1 MKELLVIFFSGIFT
15 SIILP
20 SEFSDSE
27 ENLRNSPPEIQQIG
41 NQTVTED
48 QTFIYNVIVSDD
60 DNDLIQYFLNIDGNG
75 NESINQQGLLTIVP
89 NLNFNGIIQV
99 EVIVSDGTE
108 TDSEIFNLEVT
119 EVNDD
124 PILEFINNVSYLE
137 DESQMITVNATDIDS
152 NDLFYNCN
160 PISANINC
168 SVNQN
173 NITFTS
179 PQNFNGTESVNISVS
194 DIQGG
199 SDSQIVQVSVIA
211 VNDNPILENIDN
223 VSFIEDQS
231 VIINI
236 SANDIDG
243 DNLSYGCNSLG
254 NINCN
259 VNGSQLTLS
268 SSANYFGT
276 ESIEIFVQDGNGGS
290 DTQNINVT
298 VTPDN
303 DAPVLDFIPNLSY
316 QEDENPEIIILS
328 ATDIEDDFLTYACNP
343 QGNNI
348 GCSINGSQLTV
359 FFPENYN
366 GSEIITI
373 TVSDSNLSDSQDV
386 TVTVN
391 SVNDSVQLIQNIN
404 DISVN
409 EDSNAIT
416 IDLSNHFDDIEDGP
430 NLSYSLINLG
440 DLETV
445 ISTSFIGTDLTISFN
460 TNKHGLGNPILRAC
474 DSSLD
479 CYEEQFQIV
488 VISINDQPNLNNIPA
503 PPSTIVINREYSF
516 LIDPSSAD
524 VDDIQ
529 FDFSIASQPG
539 GGNSSIETTANNQ
552 YANFLWYPNTLGN
565 FSITIKLIDFN
576 SENGVNG
583 TQQDTYTW
591 NVEVIDANN
600 NNPPEIANID
610 NQNVDE
616 DGVFILS
623 LDITDVDDNIA
634 DLNVNVYDEYTQHI
648 SYGTSLE
655 ANFINGEWVLSIT
668 PEADWNGDVNV
679 IVSVSDQSNSS
690 SKEFL
695 LTVNPINDTPSF
707 EFIDDC
713 EIQFNEDSSIVYDLY
728 ISDIDSHEYYNVNPQ
743 QTISYILTP
752 VGNEISGDIL
762 NDQILFQN
770 ETNFYDESNDL
781 NQMTFISIEDFKG
794 TQVFNLTLTDDSG
807 TSNDTYSQDFIVCVN
822 NINDPPILDFIDNL
836 SFDEDTISSTLVVN
850 AVDDVVN
857 PLYSDSDINSFF
869 YECNPYGVNVG
880 CEVNG
885 TDIIFSNI
893 TEHFFGS
900 ADFQIVANDGDGGQD
915 SQDITVTVNPIND
928 APVSNDFSTST
939 SEDTPSTFSLSAT
952 DIENYDLTYYL
963 IENGFAPAN
972 GSIINNNDGT
982 VTYNPNQ
989 DFNGIDSLFFKVE
1002 DNDIDSNNN
1011 LESNEARVLIT
1022 INPVNDPPV
1031 LSLDNLTSFS
1041 FDEDEVD
1048 VSLRTFSVD
1057 VSDIDL
1063 EDEFSFT
1070 CNPLGF
1076 NLSCDVEIVDST
1088 PVDGGQAN
1096 IIVTS
1101 PLNFNTLNGLETV
1114 EITVFDGS
1122 GGQDSQ
1128 TVEITVNP
1136 VNDAPTAIDSAEST
1150 DEDTQVIISFNGE
1163 DVDDDDLNYNI
1174 IDITINGLI
1183 VNNND
1188 GTATYTP
1195 NAEFNGE
1202 DSFTYIANDG
1212 FLDSEEPPAVV
1223 TITVQSVNDNPV
1235 LDEIGDLDF
1244 DEDIPYTLNVN
1255 ALDVDEDDLTYLCNT
1270 ITPNII
1276 CDVNG
1281 TEITLSA
1288 PEHYNGDESV
1298 EIIVTDGFGGQ
1309 DSEVVNVTI
1318 DPVNDAPT
1326 VIDSTE
1332 STDEDTQVTISFNGE
1347 DVDGDEL
1354 TYTILEQTQNGLIVN
1369 NNDGT
1374 ATYTPNAEFNGED
1387 SFTYIAND
1395 GFLDSEEPPAVVII
1409 TVLPK
1414 DDPPVLGLVENNSF
1428 LEDENLVFNVSA
1440 TDLEDDNDD
1449 LVFSCVTG
1457 ENLICEVEDNQLTIS
1472 APLNYNGIESLEII
1486 VTDSSSN
1493 SDSQL
1498 IEISVIP
1505 VNDPPELS
1513 NMEEQ
1518 TDEEV
1523 ALSISLAGTDIDGD
1537 NPLFYSILNSPDNGL
1552 IILNT
1557 DTLLVFPTEL
1567 IENGNIIYRPN
1578 DNFSGIDSFTYIV
1591 NDGLLDSENSA
1602 VVNIEVVS
1610 TNDPPITDDV
1620 SVTVLEGQSV
1630 TESFDIF
1637 DSDGDELIVEIISGP
1652 FEDGSD
1658 VTININNTFTYQAP
1672 NNDTGDPG
1680 DVFQYKC
1687 LDNFGAES
1695 NISNVFITI
1704 LPSNDPPIL
1713 DNIPP
1718 LIMDEDDPQTITV
1731 SASDEEGHE
1740 IIFYCNSGENIIC
1753 DVDENDSSQIT
1764 FSSAVEHWNG
1774 NETLI
1779 IYAIDENS
1787 AGGVDV
1793 DVSSQEFEVVIQPI
1807 NDTIET
1813 IEVTEQI
1820 NEDDTLTVNLF
1831 DYMINVDNIGDY
1843 IEPVDYEIISSGNNG
1858 NCLVDENG
1866 LMTYIPNQDF
1876 PYTNELTEPN
1886 DDLCSFKISD
1896 VVYESN
1902 ESLISI
1908 EVIPVNDDP
1917 ILSDI
1922 PPLTFI
1928 EDQILDYNLDAS
1940 DVDQSDIL
1948 TFNCLPSENIS
1959 CEINGNILTLSASDD
1974 YFGTET
1980 ILIEVF
1986 DDYGNTLEQHGTD
1999 FQEVSVTV
2007 EFQNDPPVLAQISNV
2022 KFNEDESIIIQVS
2035 ASDPDPIVPHEFLC
2049 ENSENISCE
2058 LSSYQELP
2066 DSSYITN
2073 IEFTASENYNGKD
2086 SVLVKVKD
2094 DLNDLRLEDSQI
2106 VNIFVIPVNDAPI
2119 TSSIDTTTSE
2129 DIPLSLN
2136 LSNFSN
2142 DVENDNLTYSIIEQA
2157 INGECI
2163 LNESTGDLIYS
2174 PNENYPLS
2182 NDKNGT
2188 DSCSYIVFDGE
2199 LESNISNINFE
2210 IERIN
2215 DVPIISK
2222 INEETIEDNEL
2233 IIDLKDYVFDVE
2245 NDLLTYDLLLKGE
2258 NGSCSFIGDGLVKYI
2273 PNPGFPIGH
2282 DDGFDTCS
2290 FKSNDGYGDSIEGII
2305 NIVVRP
2311 INDIPVLATINGPI
2325 YFKEDTISNP
2335 ISVSATDE
2343 DQDELTF
2350 LCQQINIENFSPNI
2364 FCDVDGENITFYA
2377 AKHFNGTE
2385 FVNISVDDGWKG
2397 VDYQKVMVI
2406 VEQVY
2411 DPPKFIDLVPLE
2423 MNEEDS
2429 TSFTVN
2435 ASDPDVDDQ
2444 LTFSCSSLTNDTYC
2458 EIDDNFLENLD
2469 GTYSTN
2475 FTITASEN
2483 FYGFT
2488 QIELIVDD
2496 GYNDRFSV
2504 RDTIQLEVK
2513 NIDDNPKIKSHSLT
2527 INNITT
2533 NISNNMVSF
2542 NEVETFDDVKF
2553 KFEISD
2559 PDSLNDPD
2567 SLFIFSEPMGMYYG
2581 ESLDEY
2587 KNNSIKMNQNIDLS
2601 TACPI
2606 TICNIDSLKNDNTY
2620 VVCDLDCNENFSG
2633 HFVQRFIIND
2643 SDNLKDTVDV
2653 NIEIKQVNDF
2663 PLSNIM
2669 LNDNLA
2675 NYSKEIDLKLLDG
2688 PSIDSQ
2694 IYFDQ
2699 TKFYQDSVLTNS
2711 NPIPNEPNLDSLYI
2725 YLDNINSHVPS
2736 YYFIWERQKFISDF
2750 DPDCD
2755 SSLNQYPLDLFYRLE
2770 FLDGNDVYVIKDQI
2784 NDSVFNGP
2792 YAYVLASIDP
2802 NLAYPLYNK
2811 NINDYYLPAKDSL
2824 VTSYLNKINGE
2835 KYTWR
2840 IVSQNYNMI
2849 NNDKKQNDCTDY
2861 NEIWNLGTS
2870 LCEEYEKSEVIIMA
2884 ESEQFTLDIQYSKGE
2899 YHFILNPLDI
2909 YLDHFDMYFIPDDE
2923 LKQGD
2928 YNYLFSSYLNY
2939 NSSTQP
2945 LDQVFNL
2952 EYLGESDILKSVG
2965 SFNEFGVSDIFVF
2978 TVDKYD
2984 NTYLN
2989 ITNLNYQPLNDNTNQ
3004 VDSPSGNIQLQLE
3017 PGSFDGNS
3025 RILMYNTNLDQENIR
3040 NNHFIMDTFINITSN
3055 NEMKSN
3061 SLIHFDFSQ
3070 YGELY
3075 NPNFI
3080 KVNHFDGDT
3089 FKELITFVDETNV
3102 SAQIEQLGGYILSY
3116 NVHDNPNIIYPE
3128 NFGIKLCYP
3137 NPFNPIVTIN
3147 YEVNEDSFIKM
3158 NIYNILGQKVNSID
3172 YGFKT
3177 IGEHIAKWN
3186 GENSKGF
3193 KMPSGTYFIEI
3204 TNNNLS
3210 SIKPVTLIK

>member
-1 MKELLVIFFSGIFT
+1 M
-15 SIILP
+15 
-20 SEFSDSE
+20 
-27 ENLRNSPPEIQQIG
+27 
-41 NQTVTED
+41 
-48 QTFIYNVIVSDD
+48 
-60 DNDLIQYFLNIDGNG
+60 
-75 NESINQQGLLTIVP
+75 
-89 NLNFNGIIQV
+89 
-99 EVIVSDGTE
+99 
-108 TDSEIFNLEVT
+108 
-119 EVNDD
+119 
-124 PILEFINNVSYLE
+124 
-137 DESQMITVNATDIDS
+137 
-152 NDLFYNCN
+152 
-160 PISANINC
+160 
-168 SVNQN
+168 
-173 NITFTS
+173 
-179 PQNFNGTESVNISVS
+179 
-194 DIQGG
+194 
-199 SDSQIVQVSVIA
+199 
-211 VNDNPILENIDN
+211 
-223 VSFIEDQS
+223 
-231 VIINI
+231 
-236 SANDIDG
+236 
-243 DNLSYGCNSLG
+243 
-254 NINCN
+254 
-259 VNGSQLTLS
+259 
-268 SSANYFGT
+268 
-276 ESIEIFVQDGNGGS
+276 
-290 DTQNINVT
+290 
-298 VTPDN
+298 
-303 DAPVLDFIPNLSY
+303 
-316 QEDENPEIIILS
+316 
-328 ATDIEDDFLTYACNP
+328 
-343 QGNNI
+343 
-348 GCSINGSQLTV
+348 
-359 FFPENYN
+359 
-366 GSEIITI
+366 
-373 TVSDSNLSDSQDV
+373 
-386 TVTVN
+386 
-391 SVNDSVQLIQNIN
+391 
-404 DISVN
+404 
-409 EDSNAIT
+409 
-416 IDLSNHFDDIEDGP
+416 
-430 NLSYSLINLG
+430 
-440 DLETV
+440 
-445 ISTSFIGTDLTISFN
+445 
-460 TNKHGLGNPILRAC
+460 
-474 DSSLD
+474 
-479 CYEEQFQIV
+479 
-488 VISINDQPNLNNIPA
+488 
-503 PPSTIVINREYSF
+503 
-516 LIDPSSAD
+516 
-524 VDDIQ
+524 
-529 FDFSIASQPG
+529 
-539 GGNSSIETTANNQ
+539 
-552 YANFLWYPNTLGN
+552 
-565 FSITIKLIDFN
+565 
-576 SENGVNG
+576 
-583 TQQDTYTW
+583 
-591 NVEVIDANN
+591 
-600 NNPPEIANID
+600 
-610 NQNVDE
+610 
-616 DGVFILS
+616 
-623 LDITDVDDNIA
+623 
-634 DLNVNVYDEYTQHI
+634 
-648 SYGTSLE
+648 
-655 ANFINGEWVLSIT
+655 
-668 PEADWNGDVNV
+668 
-679 IVSVSDQSNSS
+679 
-690 SKEFL
+690 
-695 LTVNPINDTPSF
+695 
-707 EFIDDC
+707 
-713 EIQFNEDSSIVYDLY
+713 
-728 ISDIDSHEYYNVNPQ
+728 
-743 QTISYILTP
+743 
-752 VGNEISGDIL
+752 
-762 NDQILFQN
+762 
-770 ETNFYDESNDL
+770 
-781 NQMTFISIEDFKG
+781 
-794 TQVFNLTLTDDSG
+794 
-807 TSNDTYSQDFIVCVN
+807 
-822 NINDPPILDFIDNL
+822 
-836 SFDEDTISSTLVVN
+836 
-850 AVDDVVN
+850 
-857 PLYSDSDINSFF
+857 
-869 YECNPYGVNVG
+869 
-880 CEVNG
+880 
-885 TDIIFSNI
+885 
-893 TEHFFGS
+893 
-900 ADFQIVANDGDGGQD
+900 
-915 SQDITVTVNPIND
+915 
-928 APVSNDFSTST
+928 
-939 SEDTPSTFSLSAT
+939 
-952 DIENYDLTYYL
+952 
-963 IENGFAPAN
+963 
-972 GSIINNNDGT
+972 
-982 VTYNPNQ
+982 
-989 DFNGIDSLFFKVE
+989 
-1002 DNDIDSNNN
+1002 
-1011 LESNEARVLIT
+1011 
-1022 INPVNDPPV
+1022 
-1031 LSLDNLTSFS
+1031 
-1041 FDEDEVD
+1041 
-1048 VSLRTFSVD
+1048 
-1057 VSDIDL
+1057 
-1063 EDEFSFT
+1063 
-1070 CNPLGF
+1070 
-1076 NLSCDVEIVDST
+1076 
-1088 PVDGGQAN
+1088 
-1096 IIVTS
+1096 
-1101 PLNFNTLNGLETV
+1101 
-1114 EITVFDGS
+1114 
-1122 GGQDSQ
+1122 
-1128 TVEITVNP
+1128 
-1136 VNDAPTAIDSAEST
+1136 
-1150 DEDTQVIISFNGE
+1150 
-1163 DVDDDDLNYNI
+1163 
-1174 IDITINGLI
+1174 
-1183 VNNND
+1183 
-1188 GTATYTP
+1188 
-1195 NAEFNGE
+1195 
-1202 DSFTYIANDG
+1202 
-1212 FLDSEEPPAVV
+1212 
-1223 TITVQSVNDNPV
+1223 
-1235 LDEIGDLDF
+1235 
-1244 DEDIPYTLNVN
+1244 
-1255 ALDVDEDDLTYLCNT
+1255 
-1270 ITPNII
+1270 
-1276 CDVNG
+1276 
-1281 TEITLSA
+1281 
-1288 PEHYNGDESV
+1288 
-1298 EIIVTDGFGGQ
+1298 
-1309 DSEVVNVTI
+1309 
-1318 DPVNDAPT
+1318 
-1326 VIDSTE
+1326 
-1332 STDEDTQVTISFNGE
+1332 
-1347 DVDGDEL
+1347 
-1354 TYTILEQTQNGLIVN
+1354 
-1369 NNDGT
+1369 
-1374 ATYTPNAEFNGED
+1374 
-1387 SFTYIAND
+1387 
-1395 GFLDSEEPPAVVII
+1395 
-1409 TVLPK
+1409 
-1414 DDPPVLGLVENNSF
+1414 
-1428 LEDENLVFNVSA
+1428 
-1440 TDLEDDNDD
+1440 
-1449 LVFSCVTG
+1449 VFSCVTG

-1493 SDSQL
+1493 SDSQS

-1505 VNDPPELS
+1505 VNDAPELS

-1523 ALSISLAGTDIDGD
+1523 ALSISLAGTDVDGD

-1557 DTLLVFPTEL
+1557 DTLLVFPSEL
-1567 IENGNIIYRPN
+1567 IEDGNIIYRPN

-1602 VVNIEVVS
+1602 EVNIEVVS

-1658 VTININNTFTYQAP
+1658 VTINIDNTFTYQAP

-1680 DVFQYKC
+1680 DVFEYKC
-1687 LDNFGAES
+1687 LDTFGAES

-1704 LPSNDPPIL
+1704 LPSNDPPLL

-1718 LIMDEDDPQTITV
+1718 LIMDEDNPQTITV

-1779 IYAIDENS
+1779 VYAIDENS
-1787 AGGVDV
+1787 AGGIDV

-1820 NEDDTLTVNLF
+1820 NEDDTLTINLF
-1831 DYMINVDNIGDY
+1831 DYMVNVDNIGDY

-1876 PYTNELTEPN
+1876 PFTNEFTEPN

-1902 ESLISI
+1902 ESLINI
-1908 EVIPVNDDP
+1908 EVIPVNDNP
-1917 ILSDI
+1917 ILADI

-1928 EDQILDYNLDAS
+1928 EDQTLDYNLDAS

-2066 DSSYITN
+2066 DSTYITN

-2086 SVLVKVKD
+2086 SVLVRVKD

-2106 VNIFVIPVNDAPI
+2106 VNIFVVPVNDAPI
-2119 TSSIDTTTSE
+2119 TASIDTTTSE

-2182 NDKNGT
+2182 NDKNGI

-2311 INDIPVLATINGPI
+2311 INDIPILATINGPI

-2350 LCQQINIENFSPNI
+2350 LCQQVDIENFSPNI
-2364 FCDVDGENITFYA
+2364 FCDVDGDNITFYA

-2411 DPPKFIDLVPLE
+2411 DPPKFIDLVPLQ

-2429 TSFTVN
+2429 TLFTVN

-2444 LTFSCSSLTNDTYC
+2444 LTFSCSSLTGDTYC

-2469 GTYSTN
+2469 GTFSAN

-2513 NIDDNPKIKSHSLT
+2513 NIDDNPKIKSHTLT

-2542 NEVETFDDVKF
+2542 NEVETFDDIKF

-2559 PDSLNDPD
+2559 PDSLNNPD

-2581 ESLDEY
+2581 DSIDEH
-2587 KNNSIKMNQNIDLS
+2587 KNNSSKMNQNIDLS
-2601 TACPI
+2601 TVCPI

-2653 NIEIKQVNDF
+2653 NIDIKQVNDF

-2711 NPIPNEPNLDSLYI
+2711 NLIPNEPNLDSLYI
-2725 YLDNINSHVPS
+2725 YLDNINNHVPS

-2811 NINDYYLPAKDSL
+2811 NIKDYYLPAKDSL
-2824 VTSYLNKINGE
+2824 ETSFLKKINGE

-2861 NEIWNLGTS
+2861 NEIWNLETS

-2923 LKQGD
+2923 LKQGNH
-2928 YNYLFSSYLNY
+2928 NYLFSSYLNY

-2989 ITNLNYQPLNDNTNQ
+2989 ITNLNYQPLNDNSNQ

-3017 PGSFDGNS
+3017 PGSFDDNS
-3025 RILMYNTNLDQENIR
+3025 RILMYNKNLDQENIR

-3061 SLIHFDFSQ
+3061 SLIHFNFSQ
-3070 YGELY
+3070 FSELY

-3080 KVNHFDGDT
+3080 KVNHFDGDV

-3102 SAQIEQLGGYILSY
+3102 SAQIKQLGGYILSY
-3116 NVHDNPNIIYPE
+3116 NVDDNPNIIYPE

-3137 NPFNPIVTIN
+3137 NPFNPIVMIN
-3147 YEVNEDSFIKM
+3147 YELDKDSFVKM
-3158 NIYNILGQKVNSID
+3158 NIYNVLGQKVNSID
-3172 YGFKT
+3172 YGFKS
-3177 IGEHIAKWN
+3177 IGEHTAKWN

-3193 KMPSGTYFIEI
+3193 MMPSGTYFIEI

-3210 SIKPVTLIK
+3210 SIKPVTLMK

>member
-1 MKELLVIFFSGIFT
+1 MT
-15 SIILP
+15 
-20 SEFSDSE
+20 
-27 ENLRNSPPEIQQIG
+27 
-41 NQTVTED
+41 
-48 QTFIYNVIVSDD
+48 
-60 DNDLIQYFLNIDGNG
+60 
-75 NESINQQGLLTIVP
+75 
-89 NLNFNGIIQV
+89 
-99 EVIVSDGTE
+99 
-108 TDSEIFNLEVT
+108 
-119 EVNDD
+119 
-124 PILEFINNVSYLE
+124 
-137 DESQMITVNATDIDS
+137 
-152 NDLFYNCN
+152 
-160 PISANINC
+160 
-168 SVNQN
+168 
-173 NITFTS
+173 
-179 PQNFNGTESVNISVS
+179 
-194 DIQGG
+194 
-199 SDSQIVQVSVIA
+199 
-211 VNDNPILENIDN
+211 
-223 VSFIEDQS
+223 
-231 VIINI
+231 
-236 SANDIDG
+236 
-243 DNLSYGCNSLG
+243 
-254 NINCN
+254 
-259 VNGSQLTLS
+259 
-268 SSANYFGT
+268 
-276 ESIEIFVQDGNGGS
+276 
-290 DTQNINVT
+290 
-298 VTPDN
+298 
-303 DAPVLDFIPNLSY
+303 
-316 QEDENPEIIILS
+316 
-328 ATDIEDDFLTYACNP
+328 
-343 QGNNI
+343 
-348 GCSINGSQLTV
+348 
-359 FFPENYN
+359 
-366 GSEIITI
+366 ITI
-373 TVSDSNLSDSQDV
+373 
-386 TVTVN
+386 
-391 SVNDSVQLIQNIN
+391 
-404 DISVN
+404 
-409 EDSNAIT
+409 
-416 IDLSNHFDDIEDGP
+416 
-430 NLSYSLINLG
+430 
-440 DLETV
+440 
-445 ISTSFIGTDLTISFN
+445 
-460 TNKHGLGNPILRAC
+460 
-474 DSSLD
+474 
-479 CYEEQFQIV
+479 
-488 VISINDQPNLNNIPA
+488 
-503 PPSTIVINREYSF
+503 
-516 LIDPSSAD
+516 
-524 VDDIQ
+524 
-529 FDFSIASQPG
+529 
-539 GGNSSIETTANNQ
+539 
-552 YANFLWYPNTLGN
+552 
-565 FSITIKLIDFN
+565 
-576 SENGVNG
+576 
-583 TQQDTYTW
+583 
-591 NVEVIDANN
+591 
-600 NNPPEIANID
+600 
-610 NQNVDE
+610 
-616 DGVFILS
+616 
-623 LDITDVDDNIA
+623 
-634 DLNVNVYDEYTQHI
+634 
-648 SYGTSLE
+648 
-655 ANFINGEWVLSIT
+655 
-668 PEADWNGDVNV
+668 
-679 IVSVSDQSNSS
+679 
-690 SKEFL
+690 
-695 LTVNPINDTPSF
+695 
-707 EFIDDC
+707 
-713 EIQFNEDSSIVYDLY
+713 
-728 ISDIDSHEYYNVNPQ
+728 
-743 QTISYILTP
+743 
-752 VGNEISGDIL
+752 
-762 NDQILFQN
+762 
-770 ETNFYDESNDL
+770 
-781 NQMTFISIEDFKG
+781 
-794 TQVFNLTLTDDSG
+794 
-807 TSNDTYSQDFIVCVN
+807 
-822 NINDPPILDFIDNL
+822 
-836 SFDEDTISSTLVVN
+836 
-850 AVDDVVN
+850 
-857 PLYSDSDINSFF
+857 
-869 YECNPYGVNVG
+869 
-880 CEVNG
+880 
-885 TDIIFSNI
+885 
-893 TEHFFGS
+893 
-900 ADFQIVANDGDGGQD
+900 
-915 SQDITVTVNPIND
+915 NPIND
-928 APVSNDFSTST
+928 A
-939 SEDTPSTFSLSAT
+939 
-952 DIENYDLTYYL
+952 
-963 IENGFAPAN
+963 
-972 GSIINNNDGT
+972 
-982 VTYNPNQ
+982 
-989 DFNGIDSLFFKVE
+989 
-1002 DNDIDSNNN
+1002 
-1011 LESNEARVLIT
+1011 
-1022 INPVNDPPV
+1022 
-1031 LSLDNLTSFS
+1031 
-1041 FDEDEVD
+1041 
-1048 VSLRTFSVD
+1048 
-1057 VSDIDL
+1057 
-1063 EDEFSFT
+1063 
-1070 CNPLGF
+1070 
-1076 NLSCDVEIVDST
+1076 
-1088 PVDGGQAN
+1088 
-1096 IIVTS
+1096 
-1101 PLNFNTLNGLETV
+1101 
-1114 EITVFDGS
+1114 
-1122 GGQDSQ
+1122 
-1128 TVEITVNP
+1128 
-1136 VNDAPTAIDSAEST
+1136 
-1150 DEDTQVIISFNGE
+1150 
-1163 DVDDDDLNYNI
+1163 
-1174 IDITINGLI
+1174 
-1183 VNNND
+1183 
-1188 GTATYTP
+1188 
-1195 NAEFNGE
+1195 
-1202 DSFTYIANDG
+1202 
-1212 FLDSEEPPAVV
+1212 
-1223 TITVQSVNDNPV
+1223 PV

-1244 DEDIPYTLNVN
+1244 DEDIPYSFNVN
-1255 ALDVDEDDLTYLCNT
+1255 AVDVDEDDLTYLCNT

-1276 CDVNG
+1276 CEVNG
-1281 TEITLSA
+1281 TEIALSA
-1288 PEHYNGDESV
+1288 PEHYNGSESI

-1309 DSEVVNVTI
+1309 DSEIVDITI
-1318 DPVNDAPT
+1318 NPINDAPT
-1326 VIDSTE
+1326 VVDSAE
-1332 STDEDTQVTISFNGE
+1332 STDEDTQVTISFNGD
-1347 DVDGDEL
+1347 DVDGDDL
-1354 TYTILEQTQNGLIVN
+1354 TYTILEQTLNGLIVN

-1409 TVLPK
+1409 TVLAQ

-1428 LEDENLVFNVSA
+1428 LEDENLVFNVFA
-1440 TDLEDDNDD
+1440 TDLEDEDDD

-1493 SDSQL
+1493 SDSQS

-1505 VNDPPELS
+1505 VNDAPELS

-1523 ALSISLAGTDIDGD
+1523 ALSISLAGTDVDGD

-1557 DTLLVFPTEL
+1557 DTLLIFPTEL

-1652 FEDGSD
+1652 LEDGSD
-1658 VTININNTFTYQAP
+1658 VTINIDNTFTYQAP

-1680 DVFQYKC
+1680 DVFEYKC
-1687 LDNFGAES
+1687 LDTFGAES

-1718 LIMDEDDPQTITV
+1718 LIMDEDNPQTITV

-1764 FSSAVEHWNG
+1764 FSSAIEHWNG

-1779 IYAIDENS
+1779 VYAIDENS
-1787 AGGVDV
+1787 AGGIDV

-1866 LMTYIPNQDF
+1866 LMTYIPTQDF
-1876 PYTNELTEPN
+1876 PFTNELTEPN

-1902 ESLISI
+1902 ESLINI
-1908 EVIPVNDDP
+1908 EVIPVNDNP
-1917 ILSDI
+1917 ILADI

-1928 EDQILDYNLDAS
+1928 EDQTLDYNLDAS

-2066 DSSYITN
+2066 DSTYITN

-2086 SVLVKVKD
+2086 SVLVMVKD

-2106 VNIFVIPVNDAPI
+2106 VNIFVVPVNDAPI
-2119 TSSIDTTTSE
+2119 TASIDTTTSE

-2182 NDKNGT
+2182 NDKNGI

-2215 DVPIISK
+2215 DIPIISK

-2311 INDIPVLATINGPI
+2311 INDIPILATINGPI

-2350 LCQQINIENFSPNI
+2350 LCQQVDIENFSPNI
-2364 FCDVDGENITFYA
+2364 FCDVDGDNITFYA

-2397 VDYQKVMVI
+2397 VDHQKVMVI

-2411 DPPKFIDLVPLE
+2411 DPPKFIDLVPLQ

-2429 TSFTVN
+2429 TLFTVN

-2444 LTFSCSSLTNDTYC
+2444 LTFSCSSLTGDTYC

-2469 GTYSTN
+2469 GTFSAN

-2496 GYNDRFSV
+2496 GYNDRFSI

-2513 NIDDNPKIKSHSLT
+2513 NIDDNPKIKSHTLT

-2542 NEVETFDDVKF
+2542 NEVETFDDIKF
-2553 KFEISD
+2553 KFKISD
-2559 PDSLNDPD
+2559 PDSLNNPD

-2581 ESLDEY
+2581 DSIDEH
-2587 KNNSIKMNQNIDLS
+2587 KNNSSKMNQNIDLS
-2601 TACPI
+2601 TVCPI
-2606 TICNIDSLKNDNTY
+2606 TICNIDSLKNDNRY

-2653 NIEIKQVNDF
+2653 NIDIKQVNDF

-2711 NPIPNEPNLDSLYI
+2711 NLIPNEPNLDSLYI
-2725 YLDNINSHVPS
+2725 YLDNINNHVPS

-2824 VTSYLNKINGE
+2824 ETSFLKKINGE

-2861 NEIWNLGTS
+2861 NEIWNLETS

-2923 LKQGD
+2923 LKQGNH
-2928 YNYLFSSYLNY
+2928 NYLFSSYLNY

-2989 ITNLNYQPLNDNTNQ
+2989 ITNLNYQPLNDNSNQ

-3017 PGSFDGNS
+3017 PGSFDDNS
-3025 RILMYNTNLDQENIR
+3025 RILMYNKSLDQENIR

-3070 YGELY
+3070 FSELY

-3080 KVNHFDGDT
+3080 KVNHFDGDV

-3102 SAQIEQLGGYILSY
+3102 SAQIKQLGGYILSY

-3137 NPFNPIVTIN
+3137 NPFNPIVMIN
-3147 YEVNEDSFIKM
+3147 YEVDKDSFVKM
-3158 NIYNILGQKVNSID
+3158 NIYNVLGQKVNSID
-3172 YGFKT
+3172 YGFKS
-3177 IGEHIAKWN
+3177 IGEHTAKWN

-3193 KMPSGTYFIEI
+3193 MMPSGTYFIEI

-3210 SIKPVTLIK
+3210 SIKPVTLMK